1 MFTNGKY
8 NYYEG
13 GHYIIIITKVT
24 EHWVHYTIQDVT
36 TDSDVVI
43 KESNIYIDENEDLYI
58 LYDCRPTRIYFK
70 NLLRAKKE
78 TPIQCSDCGTMSE
91 LFYKHQGVSM
101 GGVLYDINI
110 GKCCEKFY

>member
-1 MFTNGKY
+1 MFANGKY

-13 GHYIIIITKVT
+13 SSHYIIIITKVT
-24 EHWVHYTIQDVT
+24 EHWVHYTLQDVT
-36 TDSDVVI
+36 ADSDVVI
-43 KESNIYIDENEDLYI
+43 KESHIYIDENEDLYI
-58 LYDCRPTRIYFK
+58 LYDCRIYFK
-70 NLLRAKKE
+70 NLLRAKKQ